1 MKSIKPIK
9 RVSLTSQVIERI
21 KEYIRDNDLQ
31 PGDMLPPEAELSNMM
46 QVGRRVAREALKS
59 LETIGVIELKVGKGI
74 LISEFDY
81 NNLTKHLFFS
91 LSRNDENLK
100 DLVEARLALEL
111 AAMHVLINKAGKK
124 DIERLERATAMLADA
139 TSSEEHIKADL
150 AFHEDLIKITGNN
163 FLIEFSYVLK
173 QFFILTTRE
182 IKLDL
187 DSHKKA
193 AASHRTIIEALKNK
207 NRDAL
212 IRSVREHLEIY
223 KDRICI

>member
-1 MKSIKPIK
+1 MRESMKSIKPIK

-100 DLVEARLALEL
+100 DLVEARSC
-111 AAMHVLINKAGKK
+111 VI
-124 DIERLERATAMLADA
+124 
-139 TSSEEHIKADL
+139 
-150 AFHEDLIKITGNN
+150 
-163 FLIEFSYVLK
+163 
-173 QFFILTTRE
+173 
-182 IKLDL
+182 
-187 DSHKKA
+187 
-193 AASHRTIIEALKNK
+193 
-207 NRDAL
+207 
-212 IRSVREHLEIY
+212 
-223 KDRICI
+223 